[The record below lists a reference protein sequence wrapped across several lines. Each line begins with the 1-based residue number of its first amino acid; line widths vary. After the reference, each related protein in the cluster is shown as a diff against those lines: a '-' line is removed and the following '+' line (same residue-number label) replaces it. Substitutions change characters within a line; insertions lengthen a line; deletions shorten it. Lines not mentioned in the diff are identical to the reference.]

1 MFEFD
6 EDALQRKMTTA
17 YENGNMESK
26 EIATEYL
33 GMRWAQTVD
42 REDETRHSVSVPR
55 DSLLHLLV
63 CVRAQSNPLS
73 L

>member
-33 GMRWAQTVD
+33 GLQWAQTVD
-42 REDETRHSVSVPR
+42 GGDETRHSVSVR
-55 DSLLHLLV
+55 IIVMSW
-63 CVRAQSNPLS
+63 RESRINA
-73 L
+73 